1 MGDAHP
7 GLDYLTLLLWAFLS
21 ALGYIAL
28 LFSLSSYAVA
38 VGFTH
43 DQASLASAL
52 LNLGQAIGRPSV
64 GLLSDYL
71 GRINVASG
79 ASALAGILC
88 LVVWVFAESLGV
100 LYFFA
105 IAVGLFAGTLFAAAA
120 PLAAEVVGIE
130 DLSAALGILWFV
142 ICPPT
147 TVAEAI
153 AVQLRDS
160 EANAKPYL
168 RVQLFTGMMAGWTC
182 VYPSKDTVDG
192 SRRVTSL
199 QGITERLDRLEE
211 ILLDIRQSQGR
222 QDTPGSSHP
231 VPPKPKARTPTA
243 LEHRPSKPWELLLG
257 DGQRV
262 HYVNNSN
269 LKDLLYDEEHMR
281 PPSTDHPTV
290 SPAEQGVSGNGSDRL
305 AISPLDPGLHHLHPE
320 PRDAL
325 QLWAIYVKNVDP
337 VAKILHIPT
346 AQSAII
352 ATILDPKNAGKS
364 MSALTFAIYF
374 AALTSMNEQD
384 AADLSLNRV
393 QLLEHFKTGLSNI
406 LVGTELLNQPD
417 MPALQALAIF
427 LTSLRVHETGRGVWV
442 LNGIAIR
449 LAQSIGLHRDG
460 TSLNLTPFE
469 SELRLRVWWH
479 LCMLDARS
487 PEDHGFELTD
497 NLLNH
502 GPRLPLN
509 VNDDQ
514 LYLTM
519 EELPTE
525 SEEWTEMSFSLEGIK
540 GTRLLHSIL
549 GTRSKDTLDDIA
561 AKRRTIEDYKNWLD
575 NILSSSSHSLD
586 HLSNLAYRH
595 YITAC
600 KKMEFLLLIREEIYQ
615 EKQARV
621 RSGPDYSTRPSFKAA
636 RDVLEKNDRVWDL
649 VNDILQRA
657 TNFDP
662 SSNSCATI
670 GNSSIWRCLCSLRAQ
685 ALSARLAQHSPTGSD
700 PLPPH
705 LGSNEVN
712 TSNDNFQSQDHNI
725 TQHGQNPSAT
735 DKNLPINNPV
745 YFDDPIEQ
753 SFECFADT
761 QHGLFPTSSLFDVP
775 CVPGWNAVINGI
787 LDDDYF

>member
-1 MGDAHP
+1 MVTP
-7 GLDYLTLLLWAFLS
+7 T
-21 ALGYIAL
+21 
-28 LFSLSSYAVA
+28 
-38 VGFTH
+38 
-43 DQASLASAL
+43 
-52 LNLGQAIGRPSV
+52 
-64 GLLSDYL
+64 
-71 GRINVASG
+71 
-79 ASALAGILC
+79 
-88 LVVWVFAESLGV
+88 
-100 LYFFA
+100 
-105 IAVGLFAGTLFAAAA
+105 A
-120 PLAAEVVGIE
+120 PKFKIV
-130 DLSAALGILWFV
+130 
-142 ICPPT
+142 
-147 TVAEAI
+147 
-153 AVQLRDS
+153 
-160 EANAKPYL
+160 
-168 RVQLFTGMMAGWTC
+168 AGWTC
-182 VYPSKDTVDG
+182 VYPSKDTGDG

-199 QGITERLDRLEE
+199 REITDRLDRLEE
-211 ILLDIRQSQGR
+211 ILLDIRQSQGQ
-222 QDTPGSSHP
+222 QDTPGNNHP
-231 VPPKPKARTPTA
+231 VPPNPKARTPIA
-243 LEHRPSKPWELLLG
+243 LDHRPSKPWELLLG

-290 SPAEQGVSGNGSDRL
+290 SLAEHGVSGSDSDRL
-305 AISPLDPGLHHLHPE
+305 AKSPLDPGLHHLHPE

-393 QLLEHFKTGLSNI
+393 QLLEHFKSGLSHI

-469 SELRLRVWWH
+469 SELRLRLWWH

-514 LYLTM
+514 LYLAM

-540 GTRLLHSIL
+540 
-549 GTRSKDTLDDIA
+549 
-561 AKRRTIEDYKNWLD
+561 
-575 NILSSSSHSLD
+575 D

-615 EKQARV
+615 EKQAQL
-621 RSGPDYSTRPSFKAA
+621 RSGPDYSIRPSFKAA
-636 RDVLEKNDRVWDL
+636 CEVLESSYMLLQDSGPFSHHTWLFKTYTQWYALAYVLRCLCTSRRTPETDHAWDL
-649 VNDILQRA
+649 VNDILHRA
-657 TNFDP
+657 TDFDP
-662 SSNSCATI
+662 SSNSCTTI
-670 GNSSIWRCLCSLRAQ
+670 GNNSIWRCLCSLRAQ
-685 ALSARLAQHSPTGSD
+685 ALSARLAHHSPTGSN

-705 LGSNEVN
+705 LGSNKAN
-712 TSNDNFQSQDHNI
+712 TSNDNFHSQDRNI
-725 TQHGQNPSAT
+725 TQHGQNLSAT
-735 DKNLPINNPV
+735 DKVLPINNPV

-753 SFECFADT
+753 SFESFADT
-761 QHGLFPTSSLFDVP
+761 QHGLFPSSSLFEVP
-775 CVPGWNAVINGI
+775 CVPGWNAVVNGI

>member
-1 MGDAHP
+1 MLDGHP
-7 GLDYLTLLLWAFLS
+7 HR
-21 ALGYIAL
+21 ALVQDRVCA
-28 LFSLSSYAVA
+28 A
-38 VGFTH
+38 T
-43 DQASLASAL
+43 
-52 LNLGQAIGRPSV
+52 
-64 GLLSDYL
+64 
-71 GRINVASG
+71 G
-79 ASALAGILC
+79 A
-88 LVVWVFAESLGV
+88 
-100 LYFFA
+100 
-105 IAVGLFAGTLFAAAA
+105 
-120 PLAAEVVGIE
+120 
-130 DLSAALGILWFV
+130 
-142 ICPPT
+142 
-147 TVAEAI
+147 
-153 AVQLRDS
+153 R
-160 EANAKPYL
+160 
-168 RVQLFTGMMAGWTC
+168 AGWTC

-281 PPSTDHPTV
+281 PPSADHPTV

-636 RDVLEKNDRVWDL
+636 RDVLESSYILLQDSGPFRQYTWLFKTYTQWYALAYVLRCLCTSRRTLENDRVWDL

-712 TSNDNFQSQDHNI
+712 TSNDNFQSQDRNI

>member
-1 MGDAHP
+1 MLDGHP
-7 GLDYLTLLLWAFLS
+7 HR
-21 ALGYIAL
+21 ALVQDRVCAATGAR
-28 LFSLSSYAVA
+28 SDVT
-38 VGFTH
+38 VGFH
-43 DQASLASAL
+43 VP
-52 LNLGQAIGRPSV
+52 IVPGR
-64 GLLSDYL
+64 
-71 GRINVASG
+71 
-79 ASALAGILC
+79 AGH
-88 LVVWVFAESLGV
+88 
-100 LYFFA
+100 
-105 IAVGLFAGTLFAAAA
+105 
-120 PLAAEVVGIE
+120 
-130 DLSAALGILWFV
+130 
-142 ICPPT
+142 
-147 TVAEAI
+147 
-153 AVQLRDS
+153 
-160 EANAKPYL
+160 
-168 RVQLFTGMMAGWTC
+168 
-182 VYPSKDTVDG
+182 
-192 SRRVTSL
+192 
-199 QGITERLDRLEE
+199 
-211 ILLDIRQSQGR
+211 IRQSQGR
-222 QDTPGSSHP
+222 QDTPGSNHP

-290 SPAEQGVSGNGSDRL
+290 SPAEQGVSGNGPDRL

-364 MSALTFAIYF
+364 MSALMFAIYF

-393 QLLEHFKTGLSNI
+393 QLLEHFKSGLSHI

-575 NILSSSSHSLD
+575 NILSSSHSPD

-636 RDVLEKNDRVWDL
+636 RDVLESSYILLQDSGPFRQYTWLFKTYTQWYALAYVLRCLCTSRRTLENDRVWDL

-685 ALSARLAQHSPTGSD
+685 ALSARLAQQSPMD
-700 PLPPH
+700 PHPLPPH
-705 LGSNEVN
+705 LGSQEID
-712 TSNDNFQSQDHNI
+712 TSNDKTHNQNRNS
-725 TQHGQNPSAT
+725 TQPGESSLTT
-735 DKNLPINNPV
+735 DNVLSINNPV

-753 SFECFADT
+753 SFEDLPDT
-761 QHGLFPTSSLFDVP
+761 EHDFFPASSLFEVP
-775 CVPGWNAVINGI
+775 CLPGWNAVINGI
-787 LDDDYF
+787 LDDDYI

>member
-1 MGDAHP
+1 
-7 GLDYLTLLLWAFLS
+7 
-21 ALGYIAL
+21 
-28 LFSLSSYAVA
+28 
-38 VGFTH
+38 
-43 DQASLASAL
+43 
-52 LNLGQAIGRPSV
+52 
-64 GLLSDYL
+64 
-71 GRINVASG
+71 
-79 ASALAGILC
+79 
-88 LVVWVFAESLGV
+88 
-100 LYFFA
+100 
-105 IAVGLFAGTLFAAAA
+105 
-120 PLAAEVVGIE
+120 
-130 DLSAALGILWFV
+130 
-142 ICPPT
+142 
-147 TVAEAI
+147 
-153 AVQLRDS
+153 
-160 EANAKPYL
+160 
-168 RVQLFTGMMAGWTC
+168 
-182 VYPSKDTVDG
+182 
-192 SRRVTSL
+192 
-199 QGITERLDRLEE
+199 
-211 ILLDIRQSQGR
+211 
-222 QDTPGSSHP
+222 
-231 VPPKPKARTPTA
+231 
-243 LEHRPSKPWELLLG
+243 
-257 DGQRV
+257 
-262 HYVNNSN
+262 
-269 LKDLLYDEEHMR
+269 
-281 PPSTDHPTV
+281 
-290 SPAEQGVSGNGSDRL
+290 
-305 AISPLDPGLHHLHPE
+305 
-320 PRDAL
+320 
-325 QLWAIYVKNVDP
+325 
-337 VAKILHIPT
+337 
-346 AQSAII
+346 
-352 ATILDPKNAGKS
+352 
-364 MSALTFAIYF
+364 
-374 AALTSMNEQD
+374 
-384 AADLSLNRV
+384 
-393 QLLEHFKTGLSNI
+393 
-406 LVGTELLNQPD
+406 
-417 MPALQALAIF
+417 
-427 LTSLRVHETGRGVWV
+427 
-442 LNGIAIR
+442 
-449 LAQSIGLHRDG
+449 
-460 TSLNLTPFE
+460 
-469 SELRLRVWWH
+469 
-479 LCMLDARS
+479 MLDARS

-525 SEEWTEMSFSLEGIK
+525 SEGWTEMSFSLEGIK

-636 RDVLEKNDRVWDL
+636 RDVLESSYILLQDSGPFRQYTWLFKTYTQWYALAYVLRCLCTSRRTLENDRVWDL

-712 TSNDNFQSQDHNI
+712 TSNDNFQSQDRNI

-787 LDDDYF
+787 MDDDYF